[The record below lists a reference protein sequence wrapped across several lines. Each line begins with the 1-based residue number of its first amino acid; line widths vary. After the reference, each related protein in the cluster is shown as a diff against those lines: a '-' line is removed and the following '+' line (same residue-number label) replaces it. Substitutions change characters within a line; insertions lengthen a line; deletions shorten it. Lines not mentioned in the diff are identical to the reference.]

1 MEKVKESN
9 AIQYECNINNPEEGM
24 TISIGRTRGSSS
36 KFNEEARYHLD
47 AVGIRELHKTLGE
60 LINSMK

>member
-9 AIQYECNINNPEEGM
+9 AIQYEYNINKPEEGIR
-24 TISIGRTRGSSS
+24 ISIGRTRGSSS
-36 KFNEEARYHLD
+36 KFNEEAWYHLD
-47 AVGIRELHKTLGE
+47 TTGILELHKTLGE